1 MVRTKIKPVLYDIFS
16 RKKLSTRL
24 QQKFIVLQSW
34 EWGKMPTN
42 APPTPSG
49 GPAASNNVSSA
60 STFGGETEKK
70 EAVAEAT
77 VKEVDEGGKEA
88 KGGWWP
94 WGSGKGK
101 NKADKVP
108 ETVYL
113 DDLKGDEEMMKK
125 FIGSHM

>member
-1 MVRTKIKPVLYDIFS
+1 MIVIIK
-16 RKKLSTRL
+16 RKKAVDKCKSKMKR
-24 QQKFIVLQSW
+24 FIVLQSW

-49 GPAASNNVSSA
+49 GPASGNVSSS
-60 STFGGETEKK
+60 STFGETEKK

-77 VKEVDEGGKEA
+77 VKEVDEGKEA